1 MKQRSGL
8 LDDQP
13 IVHHEQKGSIMGS
26 KYHVFIEKLAES
38 DETLSERVVSAFGSL
53 KLASAA
59 VKEGVAEIEG
69 RPAEFSAVFTEVKPS
84 GDREITRVTG
94 NARTVSLVLAD
105 ALKQE
110 RKQAVDA

>member
-1 MKQRSGL
+1 M
-8 LDDQP
+8 
-13 IVHHEQKGSIMGS
+13 S
-26 KYHVFIEKLAES
+26 KYQVAISRVAEG
-38 DETLSERVVSAFGSL
+38 DEPSERVVSAFGSL
-53 KLASAA
+53 KLAGTA

-69 RPAEFSAVFTEVKPS
+69 RPAEFSAVFTEIKPS

-110 RKQAVDA
+110 RKQAGGDAPAV